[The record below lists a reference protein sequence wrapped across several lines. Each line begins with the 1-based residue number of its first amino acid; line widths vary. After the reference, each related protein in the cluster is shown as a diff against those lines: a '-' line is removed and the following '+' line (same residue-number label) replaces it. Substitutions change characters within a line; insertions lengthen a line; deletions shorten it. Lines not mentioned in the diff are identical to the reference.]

1 MTTNQFACDIE
12 GELHDIRHLANAI
25 FALADGGG
33 GVHSEP
39 IACLAMIISKNVDT
53 LQKQRAV
60 AAGQSA
66 PLTPAEHSA

>member
-1 MTTNQFACDIE
+1 MTTNQFALDIE
-12 GELHDIRHLANAI
+12 GDLHDIRHLANAI
-25 FALADGGG
+25 FALADGG